1 MKNDTINRKIN
12 LYNIIINSLYYL
24 QFIAIGILLVMSVLV
39 MTGMLDNQS
48 IEFTIPLHPSNISMK
63 AQNLFEQ
70 DGFEFLSYG
79 NGNISANIS
88 MVSAKR
94 VAIFRYSQ
102 LTLWLGVSLFITFL
116 LKKVMATLKQGNPFV
131 QLNVRSIRNIG
142 KVIMWVGPLKFVL
155 YQIEVS
161 VYHLRFIPLSIG
173 RSTMDIITYGVVALF
188 IGYAIIVLAEVFEE
202 GNKIKEEQK
211 LTI

>member
-1 MKNDTINRKIN
+1 
-12 LYNIIINSLYYL
+12 
-24 QFIAIGILLVMSVLV
+24 
-39 MTGMLDNQS
+39 
-48 IEFTIPLHPSNISMK
+48 
-63 AQNLFEQ
+63 
-70 DGFEFLSYG
+70 
-79 NGNISANIS
+79 
-88 MVSAKR
+88 
-94 VAIFRYSQ
+94 
-102 LTLWLGVSLFITFL
+102 
-116 LKKVMATLKQGNPFV
+116 MATLKQGNPFV